1 MPVISTFK
9 LAKYVGAHGK
19 KILKQLPWSGNHSA
33 YGNNVNRFPPV
44 GSSPGGAVLLGLLLF
59 GTMSNLMGP
68 APRPPSPPNAPA
80 TNFTV
85 QQVCLNINVYFNNL

>member
-1 MPVISTFK
+1 MISTFK

-19 KILKQLPWSGNHSA
+19 KILKQLPWSGNHSV